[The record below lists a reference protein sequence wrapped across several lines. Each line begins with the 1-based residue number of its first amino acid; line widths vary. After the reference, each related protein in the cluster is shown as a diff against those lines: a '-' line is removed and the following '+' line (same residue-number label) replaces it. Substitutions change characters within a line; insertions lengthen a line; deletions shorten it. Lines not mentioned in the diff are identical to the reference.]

1 MKLDGMK
8 LLLLLLALTIAVPSV
23 QADGCAMG
31 GAADST
37 EQAAG
42 GHDCCPGEA
51 EQTPAQEPPC
61 DENGHCAGCFISVAL
76 VTLQLQSVAQQR
88 PLGVFETPLPA
99 LVPSHSAPPYR
110 PPIS

>member
-1 MKLDGMK
+1 MR
-8 LLLLLLALTIAVPSV
+8 LLLLLLALMIALPSV

-37 EQAAG
+37 EQAAA

-51 EQTPAQEPPC
+51 EQTPEQEPPC
-61 DENGHCAGCFISVAL
+61 DENGHCAGCVISVAVVSL
-76 VTLQLQSVAQQR
+76 ELQSIGQKFPVT
-88 PLGVFETPLPA
+88 VFAAPLPM
-99 LVPSHSAPPYR
+99 LVPMHAAPPYR